1 MVSFPDYILEEIP
14 GSWTS
19 ESVDIRKVL
28 NPCDSMWKRKNI
40 KEEKSDRVNGDQI
53 KDSRM
58 LARVLPSFLRL
69 SPNCAL
75 GRLICT
81 MSKTD

>member
-1 MVSFPDYILEEIP
+1 
-14 GSWTS
+14 
-19 ESVDIRKVL
+19 
-28 NPCDSMWKRKNI
+28 MWKRKNI

-58 LARVLPSFLRL
+58 LARVLPLFLRL

-81 MSKTD
+81 ISKTD

>member
-1 MVSFPDYILEEIP
+1 M
-14 GSWTS
+14 G
-19 ESVDIRKVL
+19 KVG
-28 NPCDSMWKRKNI
+28 NV

-53 KDSRM
+53 KDPRM
-58 LARVLPSFLRL
+58 FARVLPLFLRL

-81 MSKTD
+81 MSKRD